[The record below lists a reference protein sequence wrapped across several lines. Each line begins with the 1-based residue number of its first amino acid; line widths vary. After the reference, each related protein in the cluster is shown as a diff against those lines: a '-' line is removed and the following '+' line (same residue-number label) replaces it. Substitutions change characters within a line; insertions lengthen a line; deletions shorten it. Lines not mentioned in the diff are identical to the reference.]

1 MEKQL
6 FEFNH
11 TNILLENENQRQISY
26 VTSMDWIYATT
37 KNKIMKTAVKCFFLI
52 LENIYTAPSTQK
64 PRLPWWLS
72 GKESTCRCRRCRFDS
87 WAGKIFW
94 RRKLQPTSVFL
105 PGKFHGEKRLVGYS
119 SWDHKRTGHNLVTK
133 HQQIHRPVIGDI

>member
-37 KNKIMKTAVKCFFLI
+37 KNKIMKTAVKCFFF
-52 LENIYTAPSTQK
+52 NS
-64 PRLPWWLS
+64 
-72 GKESTCRCRRCRFDS
+72 
-87 WAGKIFW
+87 
-94 RRKLQPTSVFL
+94 RKYL
-105 PGKFHGEKRLVGYS
+105 YS
-119 SWDHKRTGHNLVTK
+119 SIYPETSITLVA
-133 HQQIHRPVIGDI
+133 QW